1 MNELKNDNNLREAV
15 GRREQQLPPMPAD
28 LNERL
33 MQRIELS
40 RPQVTATATARRPRR
55 LWRYAAVA
63 VAASIALLI
72 IFHFGG
78 KQTAQE
84 PAIAQQTAR
93 QSTLSKP
100 LQAPEPVAAT
110 PRQEEIKAG
119 APPARKPARK
129 HRTTVRKLIELIPTA
144 ETNPAHTAAAEP
156 YPDSET
162 PSPDYYPTEQDPFV
176 AMAANVEDIRSRGQ
190 ALQQEITT
198 LMNN

>member
-1 MNELKNDNNLREAV
+1 MDSTS
-15 GRREQQLPPMPAD
+15 G
-28 LNERL
+28 
-33 MQRIELS
+33 
-40 RPQVTATATARRPRR
+40 
-55 LWRYAAVA
+55 
-63 VAASIALLI
+63 
-72 IFHFGG
+72 
-78 KQTAQE
+78 
-84 PAIAQQTAR
+84 
-93 QSTLSKP
+93 QSTLSEP
-100 LQAPEPVAAT
+100 LQAPEPAAAM

-144 ETNPAHTAAAEP
+144 ETDPAHTAAAD
-156 YPDSET
+156 PDSET